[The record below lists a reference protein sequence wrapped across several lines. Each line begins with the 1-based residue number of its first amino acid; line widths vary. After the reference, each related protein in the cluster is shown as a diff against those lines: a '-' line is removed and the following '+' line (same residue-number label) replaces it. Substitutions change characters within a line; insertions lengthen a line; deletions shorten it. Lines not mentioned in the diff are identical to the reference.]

1 MEKKRKNI
9 YDNVNSEEIKKLF
22 SDNEAQS
29 NLLIGKINL
38 VFAAL
43 LFVYIILLIAGFFD
57 ADVFELKQVIVL
69 TVIVIINV
77 TNGIITFK
85 LKGEGNILKYINIF
99 ALAISISLCN
109 LIFSYVIT
117 ILIVLPVVLSSRYF
131 LKWFTRVTAIVTG
144 ILWLVSTYVGEYFNI
159 AWVDLNFYELP
170 EGTVITV
177 MPPSLYDSI
186 ISLGINTESRMQ
198 YVWVRFFIE
207 LSFFVIVSII
217 SVGLAEC
224 GRKLIY
230 KMAEERLDK
239 MRLSTELNIASKIQ
253 LDMLP
258 NSFDLKP
265 KKEEFSLSASMFPAK
280 EVGGDFYDFFY
291 TDENHLALV
300 IADVSGKGVPAAL
313 FMAKAKT
320 IIKSITLNTK
330 SISTSEILGKANNAL
345 CEGNDEG
352 LFVTV
357 WIGIIDVRT
366 GKGIATNAGHEN
378 PLVKRSGKAFEIIK
392 YKHSMALGVIGDV
405 NFEEHEFALQ
415 KEDVLLVYTDGVPEA
430 VNKDNEQ
437 FGEQRM
443 IEALNNKVSADINTQ
458 KVIENLKDATKAFA
472 NGAEQFDDITILCYE
487 QRV

>member
-1 MEKKRKNI
+1 MEKRQKNSN
-9 YDNVNSEEIKKLF
+9 DNVNSEEIKKLF
-22 SDNEAQS
+22 LDNEAQS

-43 LFVYIILLIAGFFD
+43 LFIYTILLLAGFFD
-57 ADVFELKQVIVL
+57 VDVFEPKQVIVL
-69 TVIVIINV
+69 TVIVIINAA
-77 TNGIITFK
+77 NGIITF
-85 LKGEGNILKYINIF
+85 LLRGTRNILKYINIF

-109 LIFSYVIT
+109 LLFSYMIA
-117 ILIVLPVVLSSRYF
+117 ILTVLPVVLSSRYF
-131 LKWFTRVTAIVTG
+131 LKWFTRITAIVVG
-144 ILWLVSTYVGEYFNI
+144 VLWFVSTYVGEYFNI

-170 EGTVITV
+170 EGTVITIL
-177 MPPSLYDSI
+177 PPSLYDSI
-186 ISLGINTESRMQ
+186 IALGINTESRMQ
-198 YVWVRFFIE
+198 YIWVRFFIE
-207 LSFFVIVSII
+207 LSFFVVVSLI
-217 SVGLAEC
+217 SVSLAEC

-258 NSFDLKP
+258 NSFDLKQNN
-265 KKEEFSLSASMFPAK
+265 EEFSLSALMSPAK

-313 FMAKAKT
+313 FMANAKT
-320 IIKSITLNTK
+320 VIKSIALNTTSK
-330 SISTSEILGKANNAL
+330 STSEILRKANNVL

-357 WIGIIDVRT
+357 WMGIIDVQT

-378 PLVKRSGKAFEIIK
+378 PLVKRRGNVFEIIK
-392 YKHSMALGVIGDV
+392 YKHSMALGVLEDV
-405 NFEEHEFALQ
+405 NFEEHEFELQ

-430 VNKDNEQ
+430 VNKGKEQ
-437 FGEQRM
+437 FGEERM
-443 IEALNNKVSADINTQ
+443 IMALNNNVSADINPQ
-458 KVIENLKDATKAFA
+458 KTIESLKDAAKAFA

-487 QRV
+487 QKA